1 MLGTSNRPR
10 YGIRPD
16 RVPESRREA
25 VAPQGSTRR
34 SLFPQHDVTS
44 AGPRGGTITNFY
56 GAPRRDSTVT
66 ESRTGPW
73 QPGETLDLPVH
84 TSAQPRQT
92 LSRAFNDFV
101 DDDDDDL
108 AANQHRQLPTREHAL
123 RHEEQPLL
131 WSDVKALISAEFA
144 RFHESLEQIN
154 DRICDVE
161 DTIVNLEKKV
171 TDIESE
177 GQSSSSGSASATPS
191 GGTQKRKR
199 RSPLSLQ
206 VWCLVLLSLNT
217 LYRCLCPYSLN
228 HRAKSEQFTSPLMK
242 MTSFVL

>member
-1 MLGTSNRPR
+1 MSSFSGTSNRPR
-10 YGIRPD
+10 YGGRPD

-44 AGPRGGTITNFY
+44 AGPRGGAIGSFY
-56 GAPRRDSTVT
+56 GPARRESMVT

-73 QPGETLDLPVH
+73 QPGETLPVL
-84 TSAQPRQT
+84 TSAQPRQS
-92 LSRAFNDFV
+92 LSRVFNGLMDEE
-101 DDDDDDL
+101 DDDDL
-108 AANQHRQLPTREHAL
+108 ADSQHRQLPTPREHAL
-123 RHEEQPLL
+123 RHEQQPLL
-131 WSDVKALISAEFA
+131 WSDVKSLMSAEFA

-206 VWCLVLLSLNT
+206 VWCLVLLRSTSL
-217 LYRCLCPYSLN
+217 
-228 HRAKSEQFTSPLMK
+228 
-242 MTSFVL
+242 